1 MSQSWTGQVVA
12 VVNEHLRIVFETKR
26 AQVTDMSPYAAELLD
41 AAAELTMRGG
51 KRLRCLIL
59 YAGYRASGG
68 AADTSQILE
77 LSAAI
82 ELLQTYLLIQDDW
95 MDDDAERRGG
105 PSVHAA
111 LSQKRGDAKLGASL
125 AILASDLT
133 AGFAHEALQRGAV
146 ASKRTAEILAR
157 FSQMHTEVVCGQQMD
172 LLEHAE
178 VERMHDLKTGS
189 YTVRGP
195 LQIGALL
202 ADASAE
208 QLTALDR
215 FGRPLGI
222 AFQLRDDLLGTYG
235 DPALTGKPAGHD
247 LREGKNTS
255 LIREARGLLDAQ
267 AWAQLERVLGNASA
281 TAAQLQEAARTLEV
295 SGARARVEA
304 QLATLASEA
313 ESALTVAPLSAEG
326 VAMLRELLNKLVLRD
341 R

>member
-1 MSQSWTGQVVA
+1 MSQSWTGQIVL
-12 VVNEHLRIVFETKR
+12 VVNEHLRTLFDEKR
-26 AQVTDMSPYAAELLD
+26 AQVTELSPYAAEMVD

-51 KRLRCLIL
+51 KRLRCAIL
-59 YAGYRASGG
+59 YAGFRAAGG
-68 AADTSQILE
+68 PADISRIVD

-95 MDDDAERRGG
+95 MDDDSERRGG
-105 PSVHAA
+105 PSVHTA
-111 LSQKRGDAKLGASL
+111 LARARNDEKLGASL

-133 AGFAHEALQRGAV
+133 AGFAHESLQRGAV

-195 LQIGALL
+195 LALGALL

-208 QLTALDR
+208 QLAALDR

-235 DPALTGKPAGHD
+235 DPAVTGKPAGHD

-255 LIREARGLLDAQ
+255 LIREARVLLDAPG
-267 AWAQLERVLGNASA
+267 WESLGSVLGNANAS
-281 TAAQLQEAARTLEV
+281 AAQLAEAARTLQV
-295 SGARARVEA
+295 CGARRAVES
-304 QLATLASEA
+304 QLEALANEA
-313 ESALTVAPLSAEG
+313 ESALTAAPLSAEG